1 MAKDIPKTKEM
12 KTKKTKKTKFSHLH
26 LHTEFSLLDGV
37 LRIPQLLESL
47 KDRGATSCALTDHGN
62 MYATYKFWKGM
73 RKEGMKPILGCEVY
87 LAPRSRDKKE
97 AGIDNKYYHL
107 VLLAKNQQ
115 GYKNLMKV
123 VSVGY
128 MEGFY
133 YKPRVD
139 LETLE
144 KYKEGLICLSACL
157 SGPLSKEIEKGMEK
171 KAAEYADKLA
181 EIYKGNFYIEIDRN
195 YKIGE
200 ETDQKIKVEQVNKKL
215 LELAKEKGLPIV
227 ATNDVHYMNKED
239 AMIQEVLWAIADGKT
254 VDDPTRRKQEW
265 DLSFRTEDE
274 MIDVYKDLPEAISNT
289 QVIADQIEEYTIEW
303 ERIEPTYLD
312 LPKDETPNEHLRR
325 LVEENALIK
334 YGKMTK
340 EIQDRI
346 DYELGIISDKGYS
359 NYFLVV
365 YDFVNY
371 CNSNNIMVGARGS
384 AVGTVVGYCLGIASI
399 DPLKW
404 GLIFERFLNPGRNSP
419 PDVDLDI
426 SDKRREEVIRYAQDK
441 YGPDQVRLI
450 IAFSKLQTRAAIRDV
465 SRFLKID
472 LEIADRLSKMVEV
485 VFGKTKPIEYMI
497 ENNEEFAEII
507 NSSPELQRM
516 SKIVQQIAGLA
527 RGVTTHACGVVVAPA
542 PVDDFV
548 PVQTDSRNNGG
559 EGVGMSQFEM
569 QDLEN
574 VGLLKLDFLG
584 LRNLNILGNALHKIK
599 KHKGIDLDLDK
610 IDTHDSNI
618 YEMLQNGHTVGVFQ
632 MESEGM
638 KKTVKLI
645 KPEDPEEICY
655 ILAAYRPGPME
666 FIPEYVA
673 VKRGEKEP
681 TYLLPELEGIL
692 GVTNGVITYQEQVMK
707 IANDIG
713 GYTLSEADILR
724 KAMGKKKM
732 DIMEIEKPKF
742 IAGGVKRGHDEEA
755 LKALWELLLKF
766 ANYGFNKSHAAAYAM
781 ISYNTAYLKYY
792 YPMEFMAALL
802 EGDLDDFDRVVTDL
816 QECDRLGIEVLPP
829 SINKSD
835 LYFSVE
841 EEGGSIIRFGLA
853 AIKNVGKN
861 VVKKIEEERKKNG
874 EFKNIDDFVYRTIEG
889 VQKRATEYMI
899 LAGAFDEFGD
909 RNAMV
914 AALEKLYPRY
924 KESKKSANLGQI
936 DLFGG
941 GSSNGENAEPSIH
954 IDIPSPLP
962 DVEEMPTF
970 EKLSN
975 EKELLG
981 LYVSSHPLDDLQ
993 EFFQNKGAISIAEV
1007 LEKPAGRKILI
1018 TAAIAVSM
1026 KRHTTKKGDTMAF
1039 MQVEDKFTT
1048 MDVVVFPSTYERLKN
1063 ELEANKPMLLAGK
1076 INQRDNGDK
1085 SFVLEK
1091 AKTVDPTKFGSNF
1104 DGITFNIRKHHTQ
1117 EDITKLKQHIVRN
1130 GGNKNVRILITEAG
1144 STKIVSLDQKI
1155 SMDDETK
1162 EFMKMFR

>member
-1 MAKDIPKTKEM
+1 MGKDTSEE
-12 KTKKTKKTKFSHLH
+12 KKLKQKKQNFTHLH

-37 LRIPQLLESL
+37 LRIPQLLEAL
-47 KDRGATSCALTDHGN
+47 KERGATSCALTDHGN

-73 RKEGMKPILGCEVY
+73 RAQGMKPIIGCEIY
-87 LAPRSRDKKE
+87 LAPRSRHKKE

-107 VLLAKNQQ
+107 VLLAKTQQ

-123 VSVGY
+123 VSIGHI
-128 MEGFY
+128 EGFY

-139 LETLE
+139 IETLE
-144 KYKEGLICLSACL
+144 KYKEGLICLSACI
-157 SGPLSKEIEKGMEK
+157 SGPLSKEIEKGSEK
-171 KAAEYADKLA
+171 KAAEYADILSK
-181 EIYKGNFYIEIDRN
+181 IYKDHFYVEIDRN
-195 YKIGE
+195 YKMGE
-200 ETDQKIKVEQVNKKL
+200 ETDQKIKAEQINEKL
-215 LELAKEKGLPIV
+215 LQLAKEKNLPIV
-227 ATNDVHYMNKED
+227 ATNDTHFMNKED
-239 AMIQEVLWAIADGKT
+239 SMIQEVLWAIADGKT
-254 VDDPTRRKQEW
+254 IDDPTRRKQDW
-265 DLSFRTEDE
+265 DLSFRTEEE
-274 MIDVYKDLPEAISNT
+274 MLEVYKDLPEAIKNT
-289 QVIADQIEEYTIEW
+289 QVISDQIEEYTIEW
-303 ERIEPTYLD
+303 DRIEPNYLD
-312 LPKDETPNEHLRR
+312 LPKDETPDEHLRK
-325 LVEENALIK
+325 LVEKNAIVK
-334 YGKMTK
+334 YGEVTK
-340 EIQDRI
+340 EIQERI

-371 CNSNNIMVGARGS
+371 CNANGIMVGARGS

-426 SDKRREEVIRYAQDK
+426 SDKRREEVIKYAQDK
-441 YGPDQVRLI
+441 YGASQVRLI

-472 LEIADRLSKMVEV
+472 LEVADRLSKMVEV

-516 SKIVQQIAGLA
+516 SKIVQQVAGLA
-527 RGVTTHACGVVVAPA
+527 RGVTTHACGVVVSPG
-542 PVDDFV
+542 PVDDYV
-548 PVQTDSRNNGG
+548 PVQADSRNNGG
-559 EGVGMSQFEM
+559 DGVGMSQFEM

-584 LRNLNILGNALHKIK
+584 LRNLNILDNAVRKIK
-599 KHKGIDLDLDK
+599 RHKGVDINLEKL
-610 IDTHDSNI
+610 DTHDPKI
-618 YEMLQNGHTVGVFQ
+618 YEMLQNGDTVGVFQ

-645 KPEDPEEICY
+645 KPEDPEELCY

-681 TYLLPELEGIL
+681 SYLLPELEGIL

-781 ISYNTAYLKYY
+781 ISYYTAYLKFY

-802 EGDLDDFDRVVTDL
+802 EGDLDDFERVVTDL
-816 QECDRLGIEVLPP
+816 QECERLGIEVLPP
-829 SINKSD
+829 SINRSD

-841 EEGGSIIRFGLA
+841 EGTTSVIRFGLG
-853 AIKNVGKN
+853 AIKNVGEN
-861 VVKKIEEERKKNG
+861 VVKKIEKEREENG
-874 EFKNIDDFVYRTIEG
+874 EYLNIDDFVYRNVG
-889 VQKRATEYMI
+889 DVQKRATEYMI
-899 LAGAFDEFGD
+899 LAGAFDNFGD
-909 RNAMV
+909 RNALV
-914 AALEKLYPRY
+914 HALEKLYPRY
-924 KESKKSANLGQI
+924 KEAKKSASLGQI

-941 GSSNGENAEPSIH
+941 GATTGEDVGPSVH
-954 IDIPSPLP
+954 IETPSPLP
-962 DVEEMPTF
+962 EVDEMPTF

-993 EFFQNKGAISIAEV
+993 EFFQNKGAISISEV
-1007 LEKPAGRKILI
+1007 LEQPAGRKILV

-1039 MQVEDKFTT
+1039 MQVEDKYTT

-1063 ELEANKPMLLAGK
+1063 ELEANKPMLLAGR
-1076 INQRDNGDK
+1076 INQRENGDK

-1104 DGITFNIRKHHTQ
+1104 EGITFKVRDHHTQ
-1117 EDITKLKQHIVRN
+1117 DEITKLKQYIIKN
-1130 GGNKNVRILITEAG
+1130 GGDKNVRILITEAG
-1144 STKIVSLDQKI
+1144 STKIVSLEQKI
-1155 SMDDETK
+1155 SMNDETK
-1162 EFMKMFR
+1162 KLMKLFR

>member
-1 MAKDIPKTKEM
+1 MS
-12 KTKKTKKTKFSHLH
+12 KFSHLH
-26 LHTEFSLLDGV
+26 LHTEYSLLDGV
-37 LRIPQLLESL
+37 LRIPQLIEAL
-47 KDRGATSCALTDHGN
+47 KERGATSCALTDHGN
-62 MYATYKFWKGM
+62 MYGTYKFWKGM
-73 RKEGMKPILGCEVY
+73 KKEGMKPILGCEIY
-87 LAPRSRDKKE
+87 LAPRSHDKKE
-97 AGIDNKYYHL
+97 AGVDNKYYHL

-123 VSVGY
+123 VSIGH

-139 LETLE
+139 IETLE
-144 KYKEGLICLSACL
+144 KYSEGIIALSACL
-157 SGPLSKEIEKGMEK
+157 SGPISRNYENGKDK
-171 KAAEYADKLA
+171 KAEEYADKLA
-181 EIYKGNFYIEIDRN
+181 AIYKDHFYIEIDRN

-200 ETDQKIKVEQVNKKL
+200 ETDEENKAGPINEKLIK
-215 LELAKEKGLPIV
+215 LAKDKGLPIV
-227 ATNDVHYMNKED
+227 ATNDVHYMDKED
-239 AMIQEVLWAIADGKT
+239 AMVQEVLWAIADGKT
-254 VDDPTRRKQEW
+254 IDDPTRRRQNW
-265 DLSFRTEDE
+265 DLSLRTEEE
-274 MIDVYKDLPEAISNT
+274 MIEAYKDLSEAISNT
-289 QVIADQIEEYTIEW
+289 QVIADQIEDYTIEW
-303 ERIEPTYLD
+303 DRVEPPYLD
-312 LPKDETPNEHLRR
+312 LPKDETPDEHLRK
-325 LVEENALIK
+325 LVEENAVVK
-334 YGKMTK
+334 YGSITK
-340 EIQDRI
+340 EIQERI

-371 CNSNNIMVGARGS
+371 CNANNIMVGARGS
-384 AVGTVVGYCLGIASI
+384 AVGTVVGYCLGIASV

-404 GLIFERFLNPGRNSP
+404 GLIFERFLNPGRDSP

-426 SDKRREEVIRYAQDK
+426 SDKRREEVIKYAQDK
-441 YGPDQVRLI
+441 YGPEQVRLI

-516 SKIVQQIAGLA
+516 AEIVKKVAGLT
-527 RGVTTHACGVVVAPA
+527 RGVTTHACGVVVSPT
-542 PVDDFV
+542 PVDDYV

-559 EGVGMSQFEM
+559 DGVGMSQFEM

-584 LRNLNILGNALHKIK
+584 LRNLNILDNAVRKIK
-599 KHKGIDLDLDK
+599 THKGIDIDLEK
-610 IDTHDSNI
+610 VDTHDPKI
-618 YEMLQNGHTVGVFQ
+618 YEMLQSGNTIGVFQ

-638 KKTVKLI
+638 RKTVKLI

-673 VKRGEKEP
+673 VKQGEKAP

-713 GYTLSEADILR
+713 GYSLSEADILR

-742 IAGGVKRGHDEEA
+742 IAGGIERGHDADALEE
-755 LKALWELLLKF
+755 LWELLLKF

-781 ISYNTAYLKYY
+781 ISYYTAYLKYH

-802 EGDLDDFDRVVTDL
+802 EGDLDNFERTVTDL

-841 EEGGSIIRFGLA
+841 DDDNKIIRFGLG
-853 AIKNVGKN
+853 AIKNVGED
-861 VVKKIEEERKKNG
+861 VVRKSVAERKENG
-874 EFKNIDDFVYRTIEG
+874 DYLNLDDYIYRTIEG
-889 VQKRATEYMI
+889 VQKRGAQYMI
-899 LAGAFDEFGD
+899 MAGAFDEFGD
-909 RNAMV
+909 RNAMSES
-914 AALEKLYPRY
+914 LEKLYPRY
-924 KESKKSANLGQI
+924 KEAKKSASLGQI

-941 GSSNGENAEPSIH
+941 GGDSASPSIH
-954 IDIPSPLP
+954 IDTPSPLP
-962 DVEEMPTF
+962 DVEEMATF

-993 EFFQNKGAISIAEV
+993 EFFQEKGAISIAEV
-1007 LEKPAGRKILI
+1007 LEKPPGRKIII

-1048 MDVVVFPSTYERLKN
+1048 MDVVVFPNSYERLKN

-1076 INQRDNGDK
+1076 INERENGDK

-1104 DGITFNIRKHHTQ
+1104 EGITFKVRDSHTPDQ
-1117 EDITKLKQHIVRN
+1117 IKELKQYIIKN
-1130 GGNKNVRILITEAG
+1130 GGDKNVRILVNEEG
-1144 STKIVSLDQKI
+1144 STKIVTLTQKI
-1155 SMDDETK
+1155 SLNDQTNEYLK
-1162 EFMKMFR
+1162 IFR